1 MSRATTG
8 PHPTGYLASV
18 TSTTTR
24 VVGRRDGWIGRRG
37 IERSPR
43 TSDGGRASDRH
54 DRGAGV
60 GRPDC
65 AASRATTFGS
75 RRRVRVEAPPSGRGA
90 AFGRR
95 RRSSRGTART
105 SAHAMFGA
113 VHRPPDPIL
122 AAVTSPGDIWAD
134 SGRKTASSS
143 SWPHRLPLGVISGP
157 DPRLR
162 ARRQPVAIAKQP
174 QRRRPPARCRKTRRN
189 AYESRRT
196 CPSIPERCPRAP
208 LRRREGSESADS
220 VMRSGWVPSSLGACC
235 CVS

>member
-8 PHPTGYLASV
+8 PHPTGYPASV

-37 IERSPR
+37 IERLPR

-90 AFGRR
+90 AFWLW
-95 RRSSRGTART
+95 RRSSRGTARI

-143 SWPHRLPLGVISGP
+143 SWPRRVSPGVISGP
-157 DPRLR
+157 
-162 ARRQPVAIAKQP
+162 I
-174 QRRRPPARCRKTRRN
+174 PACERGVSRSSSQSNRN
-189 AYESRRT
+189 AGG
-196 CPSIPERCPRAP
+196 PRAVP
-208 LRRREGSESADS
+208 EDPPKRIRIEADRPVDTGTLSACTASSAGGHRKRRFRDAE
-220 VMRSGWVPSSLGACC
+220 RIGA
-235 CVS
+235 V